1 MHPIYGGKTPEA
13 LEHMKR
19 TVAGLFC
26 IVALLLSAVAGV
38 QLTNLVSANPPL
50 INSVVESLELWSQTY
65 GGTGGTNDDLAYSL
79 VETSDGGFALAGGTY
94 SFGAGDCDFW
104 LVKTDANGNMEW
116 NQTYGGAAYDRAFTL
131 VETSDG
137 GLALAGNT
145 GSFGAGDYDFW
156 LVKTDANGNM
166 EWNCTYGGT
175 NGDSAHSLVETS
187 DGGLALA
194 GNTGSFGAGGDDFWL
209 VKTDANGNMEWNQT
223 YGGAAYDNARSL
235 VETSDGGL
243 ALAGYTQSISTR
255 DYDFGLVRTDPGLI
269 PKPGQSEPP
278 EPFPILLV
286 ATASGVSI
294 TVLAVCLLYYYKKRL
309 TINP

>member
-116 NQTYGGAAYDRAFTL
+116 N
-131 VETSDG
+131 
-137 GLALAGNT
+137 
-145 GSFGAGDYDFW
+145 
-156 LVKTDANGNM
+156 
-166 EWNCTYGGT
+166 CTYGGT
-175 NGDSAHSLVETS
+175 NGDSAH
-187 DGGLALA
+187 
-194 GNTGSFGAGGDDFWL
+194 
-209 VKTDANGNMEWNQT
+209 
-223 YGGAAYDNARSL
+223 SL